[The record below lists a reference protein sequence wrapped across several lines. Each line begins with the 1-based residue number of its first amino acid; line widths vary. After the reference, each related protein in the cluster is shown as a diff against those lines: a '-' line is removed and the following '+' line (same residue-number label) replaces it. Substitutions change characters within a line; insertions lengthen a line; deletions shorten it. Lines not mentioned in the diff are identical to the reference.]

1 MCILD
6 SLIGTVAK
14 LESSE
19 VLALSRWCYVTG
31 MEPGLDRET
40 WAEFRRSRLL
50 TMRVVKL
57 HHLAGAS
64 ALSPEGG
71 SNEWPYRDFP

>member
-6 SLIGTVAK
+6 SLTGTVAK
-14 LESSE
+14 LESSK

-40 WAEFRRSRLL
+40 WAEFRRSHLL

-57 HHLAGAS
+57 HHFVGAS

-71 SNEWPYRDFP
+71 SNK